1 MGFYKRD
8 LCHIHLAINTF
19 IIQQYVYVIPYREF
33 NTYSTN
39 YDLQDDLD
47 KTQQAM
53 SACPSKTG
61 L

>member
-39 YDLQDDLD
+39 YDL
-47 KTQQAM
+47 
-53 SACPSKTG
+53 
-61 L
+61 